1 MSVFNHGKKNQE
13 KTFEFVG
20 PFCDGLAVVKL
31 SDGSGCS
38 YVDAQGHVMEKRFAQ
53 AQDFNGNMAVVGFD
67 NGYKSLID
75 REGNLLRDKNG
86 YAINSEMIINN
97 FAKAGYAGFMNLVD
111 RSCYVTRSGYTVDEK
126 FDDVD
131 LMTRLFDNVVG
142 NADYQYILK
151 RESIFADKI
160 DLMNALLY
168 EIQYRINGNMYEKTA
183 HGKLEAYKTAEKI
196 IKKMTSEEYQRKVA
210 PYLANNEREY

>member
-1 MSVFNHGKKNQE
+1 MSVFNQGKKNQE
-13 KTFEFVG
+13 KTFEFIG

-53 AQDFNGNMAVVGFD
+53 AKDFSGNMAVVGFED
-67 NGYKSLID
+67 GYSMLINRDGKYLVDQNGYRIK
-75 REGNLLRDKNG
+75 
-86 YAINSEMIINN
+86 SEMIINN
-97 FAKAGYAGFMNLVD
+97 FAKSGYAGYMNIVD
-111 RSCYVTRSGYTVDEK
+111 RSCYVTRSGYSVDEK

-142 NADYQYILK
+142 NADYQYIIN
-151 RESIFADKI
+151 RESIFADKL
-160 DLMNALLY
+160 DLMKALLY
-168 EIQYRINGNMYEKTA
+168 EVQYRIEGNMYEKTA
-183 HGKLEAYKTAEKI
+183 HGKIEAYKTAEKI